1 MPTMTDTDSI
11 LLAVAAFLFAFAVI
25 ALIAWA
31 FKTFMLTGRSG
42 SSFLKGRERR
52 LGVVESAAVD
62 GHRKLILIRRDN
74 VEHLIMTGGPV
85 DVVIETGI
93 EGTPASR
100 ACRSKTWSSPGPN
113 SAQCRTLARPD
124 TAARRRKTANSSAQN
139 GRILALTVT
148 LSQRWFCLSGRPS
161 CARQDLRTYGRHV
174 LLWQADD
181 VTPVESSVWIVRT
194 PAVPC

>member
-1 MPTMTDTDSI
+1 MPTMTDTDSL

-42 SSFLKGRERR
+42 SGFLKGRERR

-62 GHRKLILIRRDN
+62 SQRKLILIRRDT

-93 EGTPASR
+93 EGH
-100 ACRSKTWSSPGPN
+100 
-113 SAQCRTLARPD
+113 
-124 TAARRRKTANSSAQN
+124 
-139 GRILALTVT
+139 
-148 LSQRWFCLSGRPS
+148 
-161 CARQDLRTYGRHV
+161 RH
-174 LLWQADD
+174 LGL
-181 VTPVESSVWIVRT
+181 PVEDVVIART
-194 PAVPC
+194 EQRPVPDLGKA

>member
-42 SSFLKGRERR
+42 SGFLKGRERR

-93 EGTPASR
+93 EGHRHLEPPLEDVVIARTEPR
-100 ACRSKTWSSPGPN
+100 PMPDLGKACVSNCGKPRIPQHERPKLGLD
-113 SAQCRTLARPD
+113 CDTLA
-124 TAARRRKTANSSAQN
+124 
-139 GRILALTVT
+139 TV
-148 LSQRWFCLSGRPS
+148 
-161 CARQDLRTYGRHV
+161 V
-174 LLWQADD
+174 LLVRQAQL
-181 VTPVESSVWIVRT
+181 R
-194 PAVPC
+194 

>member
-1 MPTMTDTDSI
+1 MPTMTDTDSL

-42 SSFLKGRERR
+42 SGFLKGRERR

-100 ACRSKTWSSPGPN
+100 A
-113 SAQCRTLARPD
+113 
-124 TAARRRKTANSSAQN
+124 AARRR
-139 GRILALTVT
+139 GH
-148 LSQRWFCLSGRPS
+148 
-161 CARQDLRTYGRHV
+161 RQDRT
-174 LLWQADD
+174 A
-181 VTPVESSVWIVRT
+181 PN
-194 PAVPC
+194 A

>member
-42 SSFLKGRERR
+42 SGFLKGRERR

-62 GHRKLILIRRDN
+62 AHRKLILIRRDN

-93 EGTPASR
+93 EGHRHLEPPLEGVVIA
-100 ACRSKTWSSPGPN
+100 
-113 SAQCRTLARPD
+113 RTEPRPM
-124 TAARRRKTANSSAQN
+124 
-139 GRILALTVT
+139 
-148 LSQRWFCLSGRPS
+148 P
-161 CARQDLRTYGRHV
+161 DLGK
-174 LLWQADD
+174 A
-181 VTPVESSVWIVRT
+181 
-194 PAVPC
+194 

>member
-62 GHRKLILIRRDN
+62 GHRKLVLVRRDN

-93 EGTPASR
+93 EGHRHLEPPLEDVVIA
-100 ACRSKTWSSPGPN
+100 
-113 SAQCRTLARPD
+113 RTEPRPM
-124 TAARRRKTANSSAQN
+124 
-139 GRILALTVT
+139 
-148 LSQRWFCLSGRPS
+148 P
-161 CARQDLRTYGRHV
+161 DLGK
-174 LLWQADD
+174 A
-181 VTPVESSVWIVRT
+181 
-194 PAVPC
+194 

>member
-1 MPTMTDTDSI
+1 LAHRCGLLAQIHERPSHFWRRFGLHSGARDHQARGKKRHIGTLVNGLLGAAHQVFCRSLEGCGRAAEEPDMPTMTDTDSI

-42 SSFLKGRERR
+42 GSFLKGRERR

-62 GHRKLILIRRDN
+62 GHRKLVLIRRDN

-93 EGTPASR
+93 EGHRHLEPPLEDVVIA
-100 ACRSKTWSSPGPN
+100 
-113 SAQCRTLARPD
+113 RTDARPVPD
-124 TAARRRKTANSSAQN
+124 LGSA
-139 GRILALTVT
+139 
-148 LSQRWFCLSGRPS
+148 
-161 CARQDLRTYGRHV
+161 
-174 LLWQADD
+174 
-181 VTPVESSVWIVRT
+181 
-194 PAVPC
+194 

>member
-1 MPTMTDTDSI
+1 MPTMTDTDSL

-31 FKTFMLTGRSG
+31 KTFMLTGRSG

-62 GHRKLILIRRDN
+62 GHRKLVLIRRDN

-93 EGTPASR
+93 EGNRHLEPPLEDVVIA
-100 ACRSKTWSSPGPN
+100 
-113 SAQCRTLARPD
+113 RTDTRPM
-124 TAARRRKTANSSAQN
+124 
-139 GRILALTVT
+139 
-148 LSQRWFCLSGRPS
+148 P
-161 CARQDLRTYGRHV
+161 DLGK
-174 LLWQADD
+174 A
-181 VTPVESSVWIVRT
+181 
-194 PAVPC
+194 